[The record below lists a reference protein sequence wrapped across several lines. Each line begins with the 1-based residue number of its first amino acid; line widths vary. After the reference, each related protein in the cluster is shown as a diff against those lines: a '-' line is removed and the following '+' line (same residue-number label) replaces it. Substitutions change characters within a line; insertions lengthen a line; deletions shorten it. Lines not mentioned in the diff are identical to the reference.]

1 MTTKLSHP
9 ETLARVV
16 EMLKRAN
23 KIFVAAHIMP
33 DGDCIGSL
41 LALGLALEKMG
52 KVVTFAL
59 DDKLT
64 DTFTFLAGLDK
75 IKDYQPGDQELFVY
89 VDGSDRARYGRA
101 YNADKIGSRPT
112 INIDHHVTNENF
124 ADINLVDIHSASTA
138 EIIYEVIQGLG
149 VGIDQDIA
157 QALLAGIVTD
167 TLGFRV
173 QATTAE
179 TLEKATALLCLGG
192 DIPEIIERVYNR
204 RSFNALRL
212 LGYTIETAR
221 LEGPVIWSQVSRDM
235 LKHFGLNGNST
246 GGIVNTL
253 LSVAEAQIAF
263 FLTEKEDGQVE
274 VGLRSRAGTDVSG
287 VAFRLGGGGHKQASG
302 ATIPG
307 PLSTAPQRVLAE
319 IRKEEG
325 RTTNDEGRK

>member
-1 MTTKLSHP
+1 MTTKTSYP

-16 EMLKRAN
+16 EMLKGAST
-23 KIFVAAHIMP
+23 IYVAAHIAP

-41 LALGLALEKMG
+41 LALGFALEKMG
-52 KVVTFAL
+52 KVVTFAV

-64 DTFTFLAGLDK
+64 DTYAFLAGLDK
-75 IKDYQPGDQELFVY
+75 IQDCQPGDQELFVY

-101 YNADKIGSRPT
+101 YNADKIGARPT

-124 ADINLVDIHSASTA
+124 ATVNLVDVHAASTA
-138 EIIYEVIQGLG
+138 EIVYEVIQELG
-149 VGIDQDIA
+149 VEIDKNIA
-157 QALLAGIVTD
+157 QALLSGIVTD

-179 TLEKATALLCLGG
+179 TLEKARELVCLGG

-212 LGYTIETAR
+212 LGYTIENAR
-221 LEGPVIWSQVSRDM
+221 LEGPIIWSQVSHGT
-235 LKHFGLNGNST
+235 LKQYGLNGNST

-263 FLTEKEDGQVE
+263 FLTEKADGQVE
-274 VGLRSRAGTDVSG
+274 VGLRSRPGTDVSG
-287 VAFRLGGGGHKQASG
+287 VAIRLGGGGHKQASG

-319 IRKEEG
+319 IKRELDK
-325 RTTNDEGRK
+325 